1 MDENKQ
7 VFNNEDIQQ
16 NKVIAALA
24 YLIFFLPLIAAKDS
38 AFGKFHANQG
48 LVLLLAF
55 VIVNFLYII
64 PILGWIAAPL
74 LSIALTIIG
83 ILGAVSAYNGKA
95 DELPII
101 GQFNLINK

>member
-1 MDENKQ
+1 MGENNQ
-7 VFNNEDIQQ
+7 VYTQEDVQK

-24 YLIFFLPLIAAKDS
+24 YLIFFLPLITANDS

-48 LVLLLAF
+48 LILLISFF
-55 VIVNFLYII
+55 VVNIIYII

-74 LSIALTIIG
+74 LSLALIIIG
-83 ILGAVSAYNGKA
+83 IMGAVSAYNGKA
-95 DELPII
+95 EEMPVI

>member
-1 MDENKQ
+1 MGENNQ
-7 VFNNEDIQQ
+7 VYIQEDIQQ

-48 LVLLLAF
+48 LVLLISFF
-55 VIVNFLYII
+55 VVNIIYII

-74 LSIALTIIG
+74 LSIALIVIG

-95 DELPII
+95 EEMPII

>member
-1 MDENKQ
+1 MDEKNQ
-7 VFNNEDIQQ
+7 VFSNEDIQQ

-48 LVLLLAF
+48 LILLLSF

-64 PILGWIAAPL
+64 PILGWVVAPL
-74 LSIALTIIG
+74 ISIALTIIG
-83 ILGAVSAYNGKA
+83 ILGAVNAYNGKA
-95 DELPII
+95 EELPVI

>member
-1 MDENKQ
+1 MNENNQ
-7 VFNNEDIQQ
+7 VFSNEDIEQ
-16 NKVIAALA
+16 NKIIAALA

-48 LVLLLAF
+48 LVLFIAF
-55 VIVNFLYII
+55 VAISIFQVI
-64 PILGWIAAPL
+64 PILGFIIFWL
-74 LSIALTIIG
+74 GYVALVIIG

-95 DELPII
+95 EELPVI